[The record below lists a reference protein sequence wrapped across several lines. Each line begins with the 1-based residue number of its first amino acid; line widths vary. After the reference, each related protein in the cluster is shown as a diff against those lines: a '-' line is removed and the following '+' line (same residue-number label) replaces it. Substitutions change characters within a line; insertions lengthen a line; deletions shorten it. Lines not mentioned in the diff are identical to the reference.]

1 VNSFVQKNHSQSYHH
16 CQVQTSDYLSI
27 MYNSSMSHEYHFSW
41 QVDLKSSPA
50 ALWPFVADT
59 NRFNHDTGLPP
70 ITQLPSPPDVP
81 EGMRR
86 LSFTYLGQHVEWDEA
101 PFEWIFPYR
110 FSVARYYRRGPLAQM
125 RVLAEMTETPGGGTH
140 LIYQVWARPAN
151 LFGHLAIRVQ
161 IGMLTG
167 RRFEEIFRVYDA
179 LIQSGGTQ
187 YDLPGTANF
196 APGGRQRL
204 DAARAAVAPDAPS
217 QAVYDRLASLLENAD
232 DLALQRVRP
241 YQLAD
246 CWQIPRRTVLETFLR
261 AARAGLLDLRWELL
275 CPYCRGAGA
284 SHAELSEVHRSTH
297 CNFCDVDFN
306 VDFDRQVEVIF
317 RPSPTVRV
325 IPEQLLFCLSGPQS
339 APHAVVNENL
349 EPGEA
354 KSLPTVLD
362 AGRYNLSLLGT
373 AQNLAVDVVMDGAAE
388 AVLDV
393 GNWPTAPLRLA
404 PRPTLHLSNQME
416 FTQHLVLERAAW
428 RDDAATAA
436 DVTSLQ
442 VFRDLFARQVLRAG
456 DEIEIKGVTL
466 MFTDLRDST
475 RMYRQIGDAPAFGR
489 VRQHFDL
496 LEEAIAAEGGAVVK
510 TMGDAVM
517 AVFRQPVMALRAIQK
532 AHAVIRD
539 LEGTPQLAIKVG
551 IHTGPCIV
559 VTLNERLDYFGST
572 VNLAARLHS
581 LAEGGEVILSET
593 VSADPEV
600 TAWLGQMAA
609 KPETFEALVKGFEQ
623 PFTLFRWRL

>member
-1 VNSFVQKNHSQSYHH
+1 MRPNHTTVTKGKPQII
-16 CQVQTSDYLSI
+16 LAI
-27 MYNSSMSHEYHFSW
+27 MYNSVMSHEYHYSW

-70 ITQLPSPPDVP
+70 ITQLPSPPDAP

-86 LSFTYLGQHVEWDEA
+86 LRFTYLGQQVEWDEA

-110 FSVARYYRRGPLAQM
+110 FNVTRYYRRGPLAQM
-125 RVLAEMTETPGGGTH
+125 RVQAEMAEATGGGTH
-140 LIYQVWARPAN
+140 LSYQVWARPAN
-151 LFGHLAIRVQ
+151 LFGHLAIRIQ
-161 IGMLTG
+161 IGMVSA
-167 RRFEEIFRVYDA
+167 RRFEEVFRLYDA

-187 YDLPGTANF
+187 YDLPGMADY
-196 APGGRQRL
+196 APGGRQRMET
-204 DAARAAVAPDAPS
+204 ARTMVAPDAPS
-217 QAVYDRLASLLENAD
+217 QAVYDRLMLLLESAD
-232 DLALQRVRP
+232 DLALQRIRP

-246 CWQIPRRTVLETFLR
+246 CWQVPRRVTLETFLR

-284 SHAELSEVHRSTH
+284 SHAQLSEVHRSTH
-297 CNFCDVDFN
+297 CDFCNVDFG
-306 VDFDRQVEVIF
+306 VDFDRQVEVVF
-317 RPSPTVRV
+317 RPSSTVRV
-325 IPEQLLFCLSGPQS
+325 IPDQLLFCVAGPQ
-339 APHAVVNENL
+339 AVPHALVNENL

-354 KSLPTVLD
+354 KSVPTVLD
-362 AGRYNLSLLGT
+362 VGRYNLSILNSS
-373 AQNLAVDVVMDGAAE
+373 QSLAVDVAVDGMAE

-393 GNWPTAPLRLA
+393 GNWPSAALRLA
-404 PRPTLHLSNQME
+404 PRPTLHLSNQTE
-416 FTQHLVLERAAW
+416 FAQQLVLERTAW
-428 RDDAATAA
+428 RDDSATAA

-456 DEIEIKGVTL
+456 DEIEIKSVTL

-517 AVFRQPVMALRAIQK
+517 AVFRQPVTALKAIRA
-532 AHAVIRD
+532 AHAAIRD

-551 IHTGPCIV
+551 IHTGPAIV
-559 VTLNERLDYFGST
+559 VTLNERLDYFGSA

-581 LAEGGEVILSET
+581 LAEGGEVILSEP
-593 VSADPEV
+593 VSSDPE
-600 TAWLGQMAA
+600 AADWLGQNSVI
-609 KPETFEALVKGFEQ
+609 PETFQAAVKGFEQ